1 MIPLAVL
8 VVDSPLGPISI
19 GANEDA
25 VWSVEFSDANR
36 FESHLSRLDAERDR
50 SPNPGSLTLA
60 SRMAGELERYF
71 QRELQRFKTPIRL
84 AGTPFERAVWEELL
98 RIPFGETLS
107 YAALAHR
114 VGDPKATRAVGRANG
129 ANPLA
134 IVVPCHRVVETGG
147 GLGGYGGGL
156 DRKRFLLDLESG
168 QEALNYDLQNLENDS
183 SDRGGEPRPQS
194 GLGL

>member
-1 MIPLAVL
+1 
-8 VVDSPLGPISI
+8 
-19 GANEDA
+19 
-25 VWSVEFSDANR
+25 
-36 FESHLSRLDAERDR
+36 
-50 SPNPGSLTLA
+50 
-60 SRMAGELERYF
+60 MAGELERYF
-71 QRELQRFKTPIRL
+71 HRELQRFETPIRL

>member
-1 MIPLAVL
+1 MTPLAVL
-8 VVDSPLGPISI
+8 AVDSPLGPISI
-19 GANEDA
+19 GANEHA
-25 VWSVEFSDANR
+25 VWSVEFSDADR
-36 FESHLSRLDAERDR
+36 WEKHLARLKAEPEGRPDPR
-50 SPNPGSLTLA
+50 SLDLA

-71 QRELQRFKTPIRL
+71 RRDLHRFETPIHL
-84 AGTPFERAVWEELL
+84 VGTPFEIAVWEELL
-98 RIPFGETLS
+98 RIPYGETLT
-107 YAALAHR
+107 YATLAQR

-156 DRKRFLLDLESG
+156 DRKRLLLDLESG
-168 QEALNYDLQNLENDS
+168 QDALNYESTNPESDSLDL
-183 SDRGGEPRPQS
+183 GGEPLPQF